1 MMTDLHL
8 NNGSTINTC
17 SLPRIAVQQ
26 PRHWRTALAAIAVA
40 MLTLASFA
48 GTAHAEI
55 IYVDDSATSGMDTGD
70 SWADAHVF
78 LQTALERA
86 VAGDEIWVARG
97 TYNPLQGLT
106 PAEDPDPPE
115 NFEVDSR
122 LACFKLKADVAIY
135 GGFPNGGGTFNSRN
149 PSINSTILSGDLDPS
164 NADDLA
170 DFPAGPSYNEN
181 SYHVVDISNANE
193 GTVLDGFTVSG
204 GNANGSFFID
214 ADKGA
219 GLIGLD
225 DCVAAV
231 CGQIRNCRFVN
242 NASTI
247 GGAVYLESSPILN
260 NCEFE
265 SNYSAG
271 AGGAI
276 LVGLGTPRITRCRF
290 ESNNADGVGGG
301 VHIASGM
308 VTLEFSVFLD
318 NTGALSGGG
327 VSVGSNI
334 NAFADLVNCEFF
346 NNAGFNGGGVYEI
359 AGDRVRLA
367 NCLFSGNQAA
377 DDSGGGIYTHG
388 ATFQNCTIAYNSAKV
403 AGGGAYVAGGGSTA
417 NFINCI
423 VWGNTAGTP
432 AVANQINAA
441 MGTTRTVSYSCVES
455 PGETGTGNIIINP
468 AFVDPDG
475 LDGTTGTEDDN
486 LRLQIAS
493 PCNDAGSNAVLDDG
507 AAFRVTIDLDGNFRW
522 SDDPLRADTGIPC
535 PVSCDEVNA
544 IIDMGAYESVSS
556 SAPIDVVY
564 VDANVIGGNGSGSSW
579 DNAMPDLQTA
589 LNFSRQEVATVSE
602 IWVANGIYQPTQGAD
617 QSESFE
623 LISGVAIYGGFAG
636 QDSTQFP
643 DGETDRLQRNSDPLS
658 NGCILSGDLGQD
670 DAPGFLN
677 TADNSHH
684 VLRADSVDQSAV
696 IDGFSV
702 SGGSTKPTDQVAVFD
717 LEANGG
723 GLLAVSASPTIRN
736 CNFVNNQST
745 TMQGRGG
752 AVYLRANSDA
762 RFENC
767 LFNDN
772 ASVTT
777 GGAAYLDNSDP
788 VFEGCSFDNNSA
800 NAGGA
805 FRVVPGSEPEFVD
818 CLFENNSAV
827 LTGGAIDIQDSG
839 GTTILT
845 NCIFR
850 SNTSGTLGGALFAKN
865 SSSFDLTG
873 CTFYQNVAADLDG
886 SFLNFGG
893 AAYLE
898 GGSFLAADCKFSS
911 NDAFNGGAIFSVGTD
926 IRLNQCLFVEN
937 TATGVNGTGGAIEF
951 AGTGQVIASES
962 VFVKNSAVNIGGA
975 ISARPPNQLLLK
987 NCRFHGNFAGVDGG
1001 AIELIDGTTSANDN
1015 PLLNCLLTGNRS
1027 DVKGGAIVMNGG
1039 GTPINLKLENCT
1051 VADNFSPGIAAAI
1064 YNGAGQ
1070 LTLQNTICWNP
1081 VGEDITIQG
1090 SGSGVVQYSNVQA
1103 LSGAMPEP
1111 TSVSVDPQFLS
1122 AVVGLW
1128 SGAVQASYDPST
1140 GITTVVDLIPSIDL
1154 TGNPVSASELV
1165 GRTLNPDTS
1174 TPTYRQGLIVGAAS
1188 DYSQIDVLG
1197 DWTSVISS
1205 GNGYS
1210 ILSYELSQD
1219 SPLIDSG
1226 SNQSLTDNVPPAQGY
1241 DLDSDDIDND
1251 GNVNEPT
1258 PDLNRRNRIGEN
1270 IVDMGAFESLVDC
1283 NLNGRDDTADIA
1295 CGSGNICDGVAGSD
1309 DCNANGIPD
1318 ECDVGQLAGFVNNP
1332 IAVNTDPSGE
1342 SGAPE
1347 FATDGSGTWIAVWV
1361 NFFDDGQPDTNE
1373 VRVARSLDDGFTWE
1387 LPVTIHT
1394 GQSFHGDIAFGD
1406 DGDWA
1411 IVWTEIPSIGESHDI
1426 YYSFTADN
1434 GNTWASGAP
1443 LHLYFL
1449 TDPDYDDVATIATD
1463 KSGGWVVVWMSRN
1476 DIDSA
1481 GQSDLDIL
1489 VSRRQ
1494 ETGNLE
1500 NGLTWTFPN
1509 LLNIGGESDGA
1520 GDEEQHPEIAFDGAS
1535 KWVVLWQSNNTPGG
1549 LSNDLDVFCATS
1561 TNGGVTWTSPVLVN
1575 AYGVVDSGEDYFP
1588 RLATD
1593 NAGNWV
1599 VVWRNRGA
1607 DFAGTGGDMD
1617 IVATTSFDNA
1627 VTWEY
1632 PVVVN
1637 GNATLDGPT
1646 DDESDPDIAT
1656 DGNGTWVVTFESNNP
1671 DFAGFTGLGVDNDI
1685 FFVTSNDVGVKWS
1698 ASKLLNNFAAL
1709 DQPGPSS
1716 PDADFDAR
1724 VAPAMGGRWLS
1735 VWQSRYQGLI
1745 GGSGSVRGI
1754 AAAFLAPSTD
1764 CNSNG
1769 VLDECELI
1777 DVNNNLILDICESDC
1792 NENGTI
1798 DLFELDADGDG
1809 FIEDPGFAAC
1819 DNCPT
1824 VFNPG
1829 QDDGDG
1835 DGVGDLCDICEGG
1848 DDTVDSDGDGVPDFC
1863 DNCNPSDCQSP
1874 GCDPVNP
1881 DQVDSDGDMIGDA
1894 CDICPN
1900 FFNPQQLPG
1909 DTCEQF
1915 YGLGSRL
1922 DPRASIRAQVSL
1934 SNSIVEV
1941 TTNTAWEQGGVDPT
1955 LIPDNEWIPADQYVL
1970 YYDDVLDPSN
1980 PNNATYQD
1988 LGGLFAI
1995 DAGLIRI
2002 TWRDANDTELG
2013 APRFFLVEDEVAQN
2027 PWTVGVQYFL
2037 DYNEGQFQEDA
2048 DVKIEA
2054 PFFATVRYNTQI
2066 LEQRINP
2073 GVVIDGVP
2081 QFYPFAEFRIEGDQ
2095 VITEDYCPT
2104 GKVLIQYDD
2113 GPGGRFVGF
2122 EVVEIINFGTPNAE
2136 LVDVGRR
2143 LALPTGADD
2152 CRAVLVNNF
2161 EQDGTTVAWQKGVEE
2176 AVIYPIRPEPL
2187 ASKFVVGWYAQSILP
2202 GDPDDMETSPPVAL
2216 FNCWPV
2222 AIGRYVVQWPSDP
2235 QTHIVDSDS
2244 DVIPAGSQVDLNV
2257 GADRRYCQAEVMYQ
2271 EGFGG
2276 LFDDLPLSEVV
2287 NGVFDAVQPGY
2298 SVVRFDIDPV
2308 GSGLCGEEV
2317 TFEVVASR
2325 DHRDV
2330 DGYANLCRPLLD
2342 EVCND
2347 DVECTTTFSGACTGT
2362 VYLGEFA
2369 WDIGD
2374 QITDVSHDA
2383 TTNTYKFGYLH
2394 PFRFPEQPVGIPYAK
2409 SIYDATGQIFPV
2421 NVSRAP
2427 DLSAEH
2433 DILEVWWFQASRLE
2447 DENGDGIVEGNH
2459 AGGIYWPHTTAT
2471 YDAMWPM
2478 DAGEI
2483 VVASKLGGFDNQ
2495 GNVALYSQF
2504 ATVYDAGFYDDYL
2517 GDAENSIESNQFTLD
2532 GWNANDEHAVMLPIG
2547 TDYRVFATRDD
2558 SPWNMGGYGDPLT
2571 GHPYVLVQYPV
2582 DGDAQAPD
2590 TYGMDVFAVA
2600 AEIPSDPTQD
2610 LYYDTV
2616 LSQADL
2622 STEID
2627 IVAGQPL
2634 SPVLFPINFGQP
2646 ICLTDE
2652 IPPLPETYAQG
2663 DGVWIDRKGGL
2674 WMVEATHDDFDRTP
2688 EDSEFADGVDTS
2700 PMVVN
2705 VGDPSTGDVYLYEN
2719 WAPDGGC
2726 QPWLSYASGD
2736 SAIPEPITFAPNWP
2750 FVPARDDYPCADDPL
2765 CARPLNIGEAV
2776 NQSGQCGSIEVLHDS
2791 VGLRVID
2798 RSYWVSLAVDPVVM
2812 QGIDFA
2818 VLPPQLFAGE
2828 IGGGGEFPDRIR
2840 YNFNNSG
2847 ELEFRGIMSDA
2858 DRYYL
2863 QLVSQDMDYL
2873 AYIDQLYSLSREQ
2886 LTVPVENPTSK
2897 WVTVGDAAATPG
2909 WITVAFQNDQQC
2921 VDEGLPVSV
2930 EVWRVDCPP
2939 TTGSVRPIQPQCL
2952 FSEKLA
2958 MQFTEDLGG
2967 DPDQVVFQWQWSLD
2981 HDPSNTIDPQNG
2993 TWVDYFP
3000 EFPAEQ
3006 MALAEGMGLREV
3018 LIEGASLFTLQ
3029 DSYWRVRY
3037 RGYNACPCAGDPTI
3051 DDMACNADGDL
3062 WPDFLA
3068 LSTGEISNW
3077 TRPQLAEGW
3086 VKRVLRQLNPFD
3098 QRFDDFHE
3106 NPIATFVNM
3115 IQQAGIRYEQNIAL
3129 NCNPD
3134 NINDIGLIEA
3144 YSTVAARARAFSVG
3158 FDLPG
3163 VSQAIQ
3169 QAAGKVVDLYMLLG
3183 NEAYADALDPTLGV
3197 FAGGGDAP
3205 AGYDPLVAF
3214 SFEDQLPTLLDEEL
3228 AMLRGISNSRDP
3240 DIDADGVKIATVY
3253 NRLPWNFTSGNGQVA
3268 YANNYQLTDIET
3280 AVETYPQG
3288 HGDAWGH
3295 YLTAVKQYYS
3305 LLRDSDFT
3313 WITDDEAV
3321 LVAGQPVVVGYLHER
3336 KFAQAAAAKARTG
3349 AAITS
3354 LTFRQ
3359 QYSPDDAAHRDG
3371 YPDSDPS
3378 RSWGLADWGRRA
3390 GQGAYFDWVVANA
3403 LLDDVADNQICLST
3417 GSPCG
3422 EGTGGCAMGDDCVE
3436 DPNFENSIRQ
3446 VDRTTVTELG
3456 EVAASYSEIQSI
3468 LDKAD
3473 AGLNPLGLAG
3483 NVVPFGLSPS
3493 QIEEGQT
3500 HFDQIYQ
3507 RAVTAMSNAVTAF
3520 NYANENTRRLR
3531 SLEDEVD
3538 SFDDLIEERELDYES
3553 RLIEIFGK
3561 PYPEDIGVT
3570 GTYPVGYDGPDFY
3583 HFDYVD
3589 PSALLGN
3596 NGTGNTTT
3604 FTVTFDEPQ
3613 VGPSGGISNTTRT
3626 VTFTV
3631 STDGLGLVKPAG
3643 WTERPEPGEIQLS
3656 RSELLQSIGRYQA
3669 AIDRYEATLDQVEAQ
3684 SALLESLFNLNANV
3698 LQVQISTLNQQRS
3711 LNEQIAIARQLQG
3724 EFRRNA
3730 GYASRI
3736 ANALAEAAPG
3746 TLIAGFSNG
3755 GDFTSAIRSA
3765 IRRAGELIAR
3775 LFNRAADQQ
3784 VQVEQ
3789 QRQFDKEIVSLQQ
3802 QIDITGFQND
3812 YQVEQQI
3819 ESLRSLIRQLPS
3831 QRIEIYTLEEA
3842 INSATGRYQS
3852 AIGRGLRLWEQ
3863 RTAFRQRSADEVSE
3877 FRYRD
3882 MAFRIFRNESLQKY
3896 RAQFDLAARYVYL
3909 AAKAYDYET
3918 NLLNSNSLSGQQ
3930 FLSGIVKERT
3940 LGVLDSSGP
3949 LVGSGLAGNLAEMFL
3964 NFDLVLRPQLGFN
3977 SPNEL
3982 NREFSLRWELFR
3994 IPNSNAN
4001 NDTWQ
4006 DTLKGYRIADINQD
4020 PIYRQYCKPLQP
4032 VPSGDG
4038 SLAANPALVIPFTTT
4053 VQSGL
4058 NFFGNPSQADEVYP
4072 SSYHAIKLHTIGL
4085 RFENYPV
4092 GTLNNQAECYL
4103 VPVGSDIMREPE
4115 QGRIREWQLLDQ
4127 TLPVPFPLGEQ
4138 DLAQADWLPWD
4149 GLVGGSRAM
4158 VRRRLIPQLTGLPA
4172 QGSTDEED
4180 LRYHLTGRSAWNT
4193 QWYLIIPAS
4202 ELLGVAPLGQDDE
4215 GTPLDG
4221 IEIFIDGPTG
4231 NGVGVRDIKL
4241 LFNSYGYAGS
4251 PGLTDNSED
4260 NPDGDGNGG
4269 GSDNGDIPDGDD
4281 LQPATPLTPQDV
4293 DSIIDQ
4299 QLYSGSDE

>member
-1 MMTDLHL
+1 
-8 NNGSTINTC
+8 
-17 SLPRIAVQQ
+17 
-26 PRHWRTALAAIAVA
+26 
-40 MLTLASFA
+40 MLTMVSFA

-55 IYVDDSATSGMDTGD
+55 IYVDDSATSGMDTGT

-86 VAGDEIWVARG
+86 QAGDDIYVAAG
-97 TYNPLQGLT
+97 
-106 PAEDPDPPE
+106 
-115 NFEVDSR
+115 
-122 LACFKLKADVAIY
+122 IY
-135 GGFPNGGGTFNSRN
+135 YPNLGVSSPQPSVRMESFNMKDGVRIFGGFPVGGSFANRN
-149 PSINSTILSGDLDPS
+149 PELFHSLLCG
-164 NADDLA
+164 DLA
-170 DFPAGPSYNEN
+170 DNDDPAQFPDGPSYADN
-181 SYHVVDISNANE
+181 SYNIVDMAGANSAAL
-193 GTVLDGFTVSG
+193 LDGFTISG
-204 GNANGSFFID
+204 GNANGSSSI
-214 ADKGA
+214 GA
-219 GLIGLD
+219 HIG
-225 DCVAAV
+225 AALFSTIGEGRV
-231 CGQIRNCRFVN
+231 RNCKFHDNFSLV
-242 NASTI
+242 A
-247 GGAVYLESSPILN
+247 GGAVYAVSDIELQD
-260 NCEFE
+260 CEF
-265 SNYSAG
+265 SNNQSLG
-271 AGGAI
+271 RGGAI
-276 LVGLGTPRITRCRF
+276 YLTIGSIRVIRCIFDSNISEATGGGGAMSVATGTSFVAFCDFVNNTAPEGGAVSNDGTSAPSFVNCRF
-290 ESNNADGVGGG
+290 LSNTAIDG
-301 VHIASGM
+301 
-308 VTLEFSVFLD
+308 
-318 NTGALSGGG
+318 
-327 VSVGSNI
+327 
-334 NAFADLVNCEFF
+334 
-346 NNAGFNGGGVYEI
+346 NGGAI
-359 AGDRVRLA
+359 NNRGDSPIKVA
-367 NCLFSGNQAA
+367 NCLFSGNSANTDRNIA
-377 DDSGGGIYTHG
+377 VYGGAIFTTKGNY
-388 ATFQNCTIAYNSAKV
+388 QNCTIAYNQAKSD
-403 AGGGAYVAGGGSTA
+403 AGGVGVANTGDAS
-417 NFINCI
+417 FINCI
-423 VWGNTAGTP
+423 LWGNSAGQPAIQNQLASFTP
-432 AVANQINAA
+432 TIDVDI
-441 MGTTRTVSYSCVES
+441 SYSCIQVDDAAAVY
-455 PGETGTGNIIINP
+455 PGEGNIKTPP
-468 AFVDPDG
+468 AFIDADGVDSVF
-475 LDGTTGTEDDN
+475 GTFDDN
-486 LRLQIAS
+486 FRLQIAS
-493 PCNDAGSNAVLDDG
+493 PCNDAGSNTVLADNAG
-507 AAFRVTIDLDGNFRW
+507 FRVTTDLDGNFRW
-522 SDDPLRADTGIPC
+522 ADDSIANPTNSVGESCADGVAPPYPMEDAEC
-535 PVSCDEVNA
+535 PAIDA
-544 IIDMGAYESVSS
+544 IIDMGAYEF
-556 SAPIDVVY
+556 SATEAPFEVVY
-564 VDANVIGGNGSGSSW
+564 VDANVGGGDASGSSW
-579 DNAMPDLQTA
+579 ANAMPDLQLA
-589 LNFSRQEVATVSE
+589 LNLTNQEASTIRE
-602 IWVANGIYQPTQGAD
+602 IWVAAGTYYPSSSGDRSATFSIPAD
-617 QSESFE
+617 V
-623 LISGVAIYGGFAG
+623 GIYGGF
-636 QDSTQFP
+636 
-643 DGETDRLQRNSDPLS
+643 DGEDSLLFPGGETVREQRNIDPDN
-658 NGCILSGDLGQD
+658 NGCILSGDIGTMGD
-670 DAPGFLN
+670 DS
-677 TADNSHH
+677 DNSFT
-684 VLRADSVDQSAV
+684 VLSLLNGARDARLSGFVITGGNANVNSAEILEKIAGGLYCSDNSFLSLDHCNFNTNRAD
-696 IDGFSV
+696 
-702 SGGSTKPTDQVAVFD
+702 TW
-717 LEANGG
+717 
-723 GLLAVSASPTIRN
+723 
-736 CNFVNNQST
+736 
-745 TMQGRGG
+745 
-752 AVYLRANSDA
+752 
-762 RFENC
+762 
-767 LFNDN
+767 
-772 ASVTT
+772 
-777 GGAAYLDNSDP
+777 
-788 VFEGCSFDNNSA
+788 
-800 NAGGA
+800 
-805 FRVVPGSEPEFVD
+805 
-818 CLFENNSAV
+818 
-827 LTGGAIDIQDSG
+827 
-839 GTTILT
+839 
-845 NCIFR
+845 
-850 SNTSGTLGGALFAKN
+850 
-865 SSSFDLTG
+865 
-873 CTFYQNVAADLDG
+873 
-886 SFLNFGG
+886 
-893 AAYLE
+893 
-898 GGSFLAADCKFSS
+898 
-911 NDAFNGGAIFSVGTD
+911 GGAIFGAPSSHID
-926 IRLNQCLFVEN
+926 VESCKFLS
-937 TATGVNGTGGAIEF
+937 NGTIASGAAYHGHAATAHFRNCSFNANGSSASPGGGGGAIF
-951 AGTGQVIASES
+951 ARV
-962 VFVKNSAVNIGGA
+962 NSFITIDDSLFKFNVAAGG
-975 ISARPPNQLLLK
+975 
-987 NCRFHGNFAGVDGG
+987 GDGG
-1001 AIELIDGTTSANDN
+1001 AIHLDTSNANINNCVFYLNSASFGGGIYAENAVMTTINGSEFSANQA
-1015 PLLNCLLTGNRS
+1015 GE
-1027 DVKGGAIVMNGG
+1027 GGAIHLYLNSSFALNDSDFIWNFGSAGAPGG
-1039 GTPINLKLENCT
+1039 GGAIFAEASSSFNAQVSRFVGNL
-1051 VADNFSPGIAAAI
+1051 S
-1064 YNGAGQ
+1064 NGDG
-1070 LTLQNTICWNP
+1070 
-1081 VGEDITIQG
+1081 
-1090 SGSGVVQYSNVQA
+1090 
-1103 LSGAMPEP
+1103 
-1111 TSVSVDPQFLS
+1111 
-1122 AVVGLW
+1122 
-1128 SGAVQASYDPST
+1128 GAVRLFNNSNAN
-1140 GITTVVDLIPSIDL
+1140 II
-1154 TGNPVSASELV
+1154 NCELV
-1165 GRTLNPDTS
+1165 GNTSGSHGGALNASGGGGADAFVIVNS
-1174 TPTYRQGLIVGAAS
+1174 TIADNIAGNNVGHGIHQASTGSAFVRNSILWNNPGQNDVVCSGGLLDIAFSILQDGTALAINCGS
-1188 DYSQIDVLG
+1188 SFG
-1197 DWTSVISS
+1197 TNISS
-1205 GNGYS
+1205 GNPLFVGGPTGQFTADASYAGNDGITTLVDVNASYAVDELVGLS
-1210 ILSYELSQD
+1210 I
-1219 SPLIDSG
+1219 SPDISDPRQTVVVANTATEILVRGDVTAQVPVGGPYPIYQLNNYRIQAGSESPAIDAG
-1226 SNQSLTDNVPPAQGY
+1226 ENDFL
-1241 DLDSDDIDND
+1241 DLNND
-1251 GNVNEPT
+1251 GNNKDDIPSDIDGK
-1258 PDLNRRNRIGEN
+1258 PRIAN
-1270 IVDMGAFESLVDC
+1270 LTVDFGAFESIVDC
-1283 NLNGRDDTADIA
+1283 NMNGVDDSVDISNST
-1295 CGSGNICDGVAGSD
+1295 SG
-1309 DCNANGIPD
+1309 DCNTDNIPD
-1318 ECDVGQLAGFVNNP
+1318 ECEIGLLTGEFSATSFVNS
-1332 IAVNTDPSGE
+1332 TD
-1342 SGAPE
+1342 GAKSAPRI
-1347 FATDGSGTWIAVWV
+1347 ATDGDNTWGVVWRE
-1361 NFFDDGQPDTNE
+1361 NLASQSDNDIYF
-1373 VRVARSLDDGFTWE
+1373 ARSIDDGFTWGG
-1387 LPVTIHT
+1387 V
-1394 GQSFHGDIAFGD
+1394 IALNSD
-1406 DGDWA
+1406 A
-1411 IVWTEIPSIGESHDI
+1411 
-1426 YYSFTADN
+1426 
-1434 GNTWASGAP
+1434 
-1443 LHLYFL
+1443 
-1449 TDPDYDDVATIATD
+1449 ATD
-1463 KSGGWVVVWMSRN
+1463 
-1476 DIDSA
+1476 
-1481 GQSDLDIL
+1481 
-1489 VSRRQ
+1489 
-1494 ETGNLE
+1494 
-1500 NGLTWTFPN
+1500 
-1509 LLNIGGESDGA
+1509 SDGQA
-1520 GDEEQHPEIAFDGAS
+1520 NPE
-1535 KWVVLWQSNNTPGG
+1535 L
-1549 LSNDLDVFCATS
+1549 
-1561 TNGGVTWTSPVLVN
+1561 
-1575 AYGVVDSGEDYFP
+1575 
-1588 RLATD
+1588 
-1593 NAGNWV
+1593 
-1599 VVWRNRGA
+1599 
-1607 DFAGTGGDMD
+1607 
-1617 IVATTSFDNA
+1617 
-1627 VTWEY
+1627 
-1632 PVVVN
+1632 
-1637 GNATLDGPT
+1637 
-1646 DDESDPDIAT
+1646 AT
-1656 DGNGTWVVTFESNNP
+1656 DGNGTWIAMWESVEPTPDIEFARSTDNGATWTPSSVIHPYFNTDVGAERRVSVDTDGAGNWIAAFESDGITGVVSDIDILVSRSTDNGATWTMPTVIHPYASSDNEEDRVPKIKYNPVTGTWLVCWWSRGSLGVGP
-1671 DFAGFTGLGVDNDI
+1671 DFDVGVIRSTDGGATWLSPQILNNFGSSDGPAEDDFVNDVEVGAAGNWIVVWESRADYQGTGTDQDILLSVSSDDGLNWDDPVAVNSTAVGDTAFDSLPSIEVDQNNNWMVVWWGDAVLPADGADADVYYSVSANKGLRWTALQPVNDYSAIDGPGTTDGDSEATVAVDNDGLW
-1685 FFVTSNDVGVKWS
+1685 VVVWTSNYDGIPGLQS
-1698 ASKLLNNFAAL
+1698 ATENILYSRLRVTL
-1709 DQPGPSS
+1709 DCDQ
-1716 PDADFDAR
+1716 
-1724 VAPAMGGRWLS
+1724 
-1735 VWQSRYQGLI
+1735 
-1745 GGSGSVRGI
+1745 
-1754 AAAFLAPSTD
+1754 
-1764 CNSNG
+1764 NG
-1769 VLDECELI
+1769 
-1777 DVNNNLILDICESDC
+1777 ILDICELFNGNQSDNNGNLLIDTC
-1792 NENGTI
+1792 DNDCDENGI
-1798 DLFELDADGDG
+1798 SDVLELERDTDADG
-1809 FIEDPGFAAC
+1809 FIEDPNFAAC

-1835 DGVGDLCDICEGG
+1835 DGVGDLCDICDGG
-1848 DDTVDSDGDGVPDFC
+1848 DDNIDSDGDGVPDFC

-1881 DQVDSDGDMIGDA
+1881 GQVDSDGDMVGDA

-1909 DTCEQF
+1909 DNCEQF
-1915 YGLGSRL
+1915 FALGSRL
-1922 DPRASIRAQVSL
+1922 DPPAFIQAHVDL
-1934 SNSIVEV
+1934 SRSVVEV
-1941 TTNTAWEQGGVDPT
+1941 TTNTVWLQGGIDP
-1955 LIPDNEWIPADQYVL
+1955 LSIPDNEWVAADQHVF
-1970 YYDDVLDPSN
+1970 YYNNVADPQDPSIV
-1980 PNNATYQD
+1980 D
-1988 LGGLFAI
+1988 GLFAI

-2002 TWRDANDTELG
+2002 EWRDAQGVPIDGVGRSL
-2013 APRFFLVEDEVAQN
+2013 FLVEDEVAQN

-4072 SSYHAIKLHTIGL
+4072 SSYHAIKLHAIGL

-4299 QLYSGSDE
+4299 MLYDAVDQ